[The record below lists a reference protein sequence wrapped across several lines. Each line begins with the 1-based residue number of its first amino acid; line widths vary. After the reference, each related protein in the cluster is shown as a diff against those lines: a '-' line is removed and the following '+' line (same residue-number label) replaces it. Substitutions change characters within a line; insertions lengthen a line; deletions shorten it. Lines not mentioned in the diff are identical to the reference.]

1 MRVTDD
7 GAATKKSGLSGCM
20 IALIVVLSVV
30 VVAVAVVAWLV
41 LRSPKGKQTIE
52 FARVSAQMMA
62 RAGRAPGTA
71 ELRKTLCGRGALVLD
86 LDEWRKLQT
95 MLHAPQIPSPARDQV
110 ICVPENEKPVPGCG
124 DVARTWLTAVGKP
137 RGDFEVIVKGAVAQG
152 IECAKLYS
160 SAGEE
165 LGEAHMSR

>member
-1 MRVTDD
+1 MPETDV
-7 GAATKKSGLSGCM
+7 GSGTRKSGLHGCL
-20 IALIVVLSVV
+20 IALIVILSVV
-30 VVAVAVVAWLV
+30 VIAGAVVAWLF

-86 LDEWRKLQT
+86 LDEWRKLQ
-95 MLHAPQIPSPARDQV
+95 LIPQSPQGPSPARDQV
-110 ICVPENEKPVPGCG
+110 ICVPEEKKPVPACG

-137 RGDFEVIVKGAVAQG
+137 RGDFEVIVKGAMAKEL
-152 IECAKLYS
+152 ECAKLYS

-165 LGEAHMSR
+165 LGEARVGR